1 MPQTHSAIELIAP
14 CSSPISIALLV
25 PTAWLVAPMAMPSA
39 TGSVIWNSLAKTGA
53 RIAPST
59 PVIMTA
65 AAVRPDKPPGSLR
78 NADGNRGGHALGQQR
93 IQQNAVC
100 LQYPAQK
107 PHAQDARKAADQT
120 SQHHRPEMLFQDR
133 PLAVNIQRQRRR
145 GGAKEHFDDVCACVI
160 AFQRNMEDQQDGN
173 HQHACDQ
180 NGIEDQLS
188 RFLLEADCQPP
199 ADQGQRQTEKGGGR
213 HGFKHGAAPSFG

>member
-1 MPQTHSAIELIAP
+1 
-14 CSSPISIALLV
+14 
-25 PTAWLVAPMAMPSA
+25 
-39 TGSVIWNSLAKTGA
+39 
-53 RIAPST
+53 
-59 PVIMTA
+59 
-65 AAVRPDKPPGSLR
+65 
-78 NADGNRGGHALGQQR
+78 
-93 IQQNAVC
+93 
-100 LQYPAQK
+100 
-107 PHAQDARKAADQT
+107 
-120 SQHHRPEMLFQDR
+120 MLFQDR

-188 RFLLEADCQPP
+188 CFLLEADCQPP